1 MGRREEREEGRGG
14 ERGRAPA
21 GRTMV
26 YRLLQTRSDCRRA
39 RLYSGC
45 ASSDMGLVFDYYE
58 YDFSPSKTFC
68 VSMLD
73 YCTYCLARRFLH
85 YSDHAT
91 DRHLF
96 PPYHSLPHLHI
107 HQPNPMSSPP
117 PANFHKTEL
126 HRALTEQTT
135 SISHFH
141 LIDPDP
147 DSARTSCDAEVR
159 TLEGKTV
166 CITLSSRGYSVSPVQ
181 NRSGWTQWTEHPAG
195 EV

>member
-1 MGRREEREEGRGG
+1 
-14 ERGRAPA
+14 
-21 GRTMV
+21 MV

-45 ASSDMGLVFDYYE
+45 TSSDMGLVFDYYE

-166 CITLSSRGYSVSPVQ
+166 CITLSSRGYSVKSDEEEQEVFETIEGLLGTISPAYTKDRQQALVEAL
-181 NRSGWTQWTEHPAG
+181 NKLL
-195 EV
+195 